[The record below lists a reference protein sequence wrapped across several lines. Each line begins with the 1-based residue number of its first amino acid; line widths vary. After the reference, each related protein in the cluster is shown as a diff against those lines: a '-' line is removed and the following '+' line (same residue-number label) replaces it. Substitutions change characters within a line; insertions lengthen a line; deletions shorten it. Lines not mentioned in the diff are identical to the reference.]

1 MIDPERCTTM
11 AEVRA
16 GIDQLDQEI
25 VSLLAK
31 RFRFIEAAAR
41 IKQSRGEVRD
51 ERRISEVI
59 ERVRRLARDA
69 GVPDELVA
77 RFYDELI
84 ESSIAI
90 EMERFDKRK

>member
-16 GIDQLDQEI
+16 GIDELDGEI
-25 VSLLAK
+25 VALLAK

-41 IKQSRGEVRD
+41 VKQSRGEVRD
-51 ERRISEVI
+51 ERRKAEVI
-59 ERVRRLARDA
+59 ERVRTHARSA
-69 GVPDELVA
+69 GIPDELIG

-90 EMERFDKRK
+90 ELARFDTRK

>member
-11 AEVRA
+11 AQVRA